1 MAEHEEATPQAEPRR
16 RRRRVTGLLSQSEIQ
31 DAGAEAGSTSEE
43 RLAPTRWQRG
53 RLHWLSSWGLS
64 PTFRIYIFLG
74 SILALIGFLLYSES
88 LIREAKEQERNRV
101 DLYAHL
107 HAFAVSSDATQEQAA
122 FIFQEVINT
131 PNSDFPIII
140 TDHRGDITDWR
151 GGDLPEPGDTSEA
164 ARQPL
169 KEVLEAMDADNPPVA
184 FTYHSETVGYCYWDE
199 DHFIIT
205 DNAAALE
212 RRLLIEWVGKD
223 LPAMGDTSEAAR
235 QQVLEMARRLEG
247 EGRRGTFRVPTESF
261 SHLYYGAAGFVV
273 TDGQGVARAW
283 AGRELPA
290 LGDSSAAALTR
301 VEAVRRQVALL
312 NERHDFKIPAEM
324 YIHYGDSALVQR
336 VSRAPVFLI
345 GAVLLFAL
353 VGYIGLRNIRRSEQ
367 RSIWVGMAKETAH
380 QLGTPLSSLSG
391 WLELIRGELESV
403 EAAGPRERAARL
415 DQMLGEMQKDLGRL
429 TQIASRFSQIGSV
442 PELKPGDVGAVLM
455 ETVNYFRSR
464 GPQFGRYQ
472 VQVEFGKLAPVPL
485 NAELLNWAFE
495 NLFKNAVDA
504 MGGKA
509 GIIRIRAGLR
519 PEGDTVQISFQDEGR
534 GIAPENI
541 ERVFQPGFSTKKR
554 GWGLGLTFVRRIVEE
569 YHKGK
574 ISIVHSAPGE
584 GTTFELLLPVK

>member
-1 MAEHEEATPQAEPRR
+1 MAEHEEATSQAEPRR
-16 RRRRVTGLLSQSEIQ
+16 RRRRAAGLPSQTEPPPG
-31 DAGAEAGSTSEE
+31 AGAEQGSVPEE
-43 RLAPTRWQRG
+43 RPAPVPRQR
-53 RLHWLSSWGLS
+53 RRHWLSSWGLS
-64 PTFRIYIFLG
+64 PAFRIYVFLG
-74 SILALIGFLLYSES
+74 SILALIAFLLYSES

-101 DLYAHL
+101 YLFARL

-122 FIFQEVINT
+122 FIFQEVINN

-140 TDHRGDITDWR
+140 TNHRGEITDWR
-151 GGDLPEPGDTSEA
+151 GKELPPPGDNSEL
-164 ARQPL
+164 ARQQL
-169 KEVLEAMDADNPPVA
+169 KEGMEAMDAGNPPVA
-184 FTYHSETVGYCYWDE
+184 FTYYSETVGYCYWDD

-205 DNAAALE
+205 DNAAPPE
-212 RRLLIEWVGKD
+212 RRLLVEWVGKD
-223 LPAMGDTSEAAR
+223 LPARGDTSAAAR
-235 QQVLEMARRLEG
+235 EQVLEMARRLE
-247 EGRRGTFRVPTESF
+247 EGGHRGTFRVPTESF

-273 TDGQGVARAW
+273 TDEQGRARAW

-290 LGDSSAAALTR
+290 QEDTSAAALAR
-301 VEAVRRQVALL
+301 IEVVRRQVALL
-312 NERHDFKIPAEM
+312 NERQDFKIPAEM

-336 VSRAPVFLI
+336 ISRAPVFLI

-391 WLELIRGELESV
+391 WLELMRGELESAV
-403 EAAGPRERAARL
+403 AAGDQERAARL
-415 DQMLGEMQKDLGRL
+415 DQMLGEMYKDLGRL
-429 TQIASRFSQIGSV
+429 NQIASRFSQIGSV

-455 ETVNYFRSR
+455 ETVNYFKSR
-464 GPQFGRYQ
+464 GPQFGRHQ
-472 VQVEFGKLAPVPL
+472 VQVEFGELVPVPL

-509 GIIRIRAGLR
+509 GTIRIRAGLR

>member
-1 MAEHEEATPQAEPRR
+1 VDPGPGSGPEERPAPPIHQRR
-16 RRRRVTGLLSQSEIQ
+16 RPWI
-31 DAGAEAGSTSEE
+31 A
-43 RLAPTRWQRG
+43 
-53 RLHWLSSWGLS
+53 SWGLS
-64 PTFRIYIFLG
+64 PAFRIYIFLG
-74 SILALIGFLLYSES
+74 SILALIVFLLYSES

-101 DLYAHL
+101 YLFARL
-107 HAFAVSSDATQEQAA
+107 HAFAVSPLASGEQAA
-122 FIFQEVINT
+122 FIFQEVINN

-140 TDHRGDITDWR
+140 TNHRGEVTDWR
-151 GGDLPEPGDTSEA
+151 GKELPAPGDNSEA
-164 ARQPL
+164 ASQRL
-169 KEVLEAMDADNPPVA
+169 KEAMGAMDGGNPPVA
-184 FTYHSETVGYCYWDE
+184 FTYHSEAVGYCYWDE

-205 DNAAALE
+205 DNAEKLAQRTLV
-212 RRLLIEWVGKD
+212 EWVGKN
-223 LPAMGDTSEAAR
+223 LPSRGDTSAAAR
-235 QQVLEMARRLEG
+235 QQVLELAGRLEAAG
-247 EGRRGTFRVPTESF
+247 QRGTFRVSTESF

-273 TDGQGVARAW
+273 TDESGVARAW
-283 AGRELPA
+283 AGRQLPG
-290 LGDSSAAALTR
+290 LGDTSEAVLDQ

-312 NERHDFKIPAEM
+312 NERQDFKIPAEM

-336 VSRAPVFLI
+336 VSQAPIWLI
-345 GAVLLFAL
+345 GAALLFAL

-391 WLELIRGELESV
+391 WLELMRGELESAV
-403 EAAGPRERAARL
+403 SAGDRERAARL
-415 DQMLGEMQKDLGRL
+415 EQMLGEMAKDLGRL
-429 TQIASRFSQIGSV
+429 NQIASRFSQIGSV

-455 ETVNYFRSR
+455 ETVNYFKSR
-464 GPQFGRYQ
+464 GPQFGRHQ
-472 VQVEFGKLAPVPL
+472 IQVELGELAPVPL

-509 GIIRIRAGLR
+509 GTIRIRAGLR
-519 PEGDTVQISFQDEGR
+519 PERDTVQISFQDEGR

>member
-1 MAEHEEATPQAEPRR
+1 MAEHEEATSQTEPRR
-16 RRRRVTGLLSQSEIQ
+16 RRRRTSGLPSLAESP
-31 DAGAEAGSTSEE
+31 DAGAEQGLATEE
-43 RLAPTRWQRG
+43 RPAPVHWQRG
-53 RLHWLSSWGLS
+53 RWHWLSSWGLS

-74 SILALIGFLLYSES
+74 SILALIAFLIYSES

-107 HAFAVSSDATQEQAA
+107 HAFAVSSLATQEQAA
-122 FIFQEVINT
+122 FIFQEVISNPT
-131 PNSDFPIII
+131 NDFPIIV
-140 TDHRGDITDWR
+140 TDHRGEITDWR
-151 GGDLPEPGDTSEA
+151 GEGLPSPGDTSGA
-164 ARQPL
+164 AGQLLRAAM
-169 KEVLEAMDADNPPVA
+169 EEMDAGNPPVS
-184 FTYHSETVGYCYWDE
+184 FTYYSETVGYCYWDE

-205 DNAAALE
+205 DNAAAPEGRALV
-212 RRLLIEWVGKD
+212 EWVGKD
-223 LPAMGDTSEAAR
+223 LPALGDTSAAAR
-235 QQVLEMARRLEG
+235 QQVLETARRLEE

-273 TDGQGVARAW
+273 TDEQGVARAW

-290 LGDSSAAALTR
+290 LGDTSQAALAQ

-336 VSRAPVFLI
+336 VSRAPIFLI

-391 WLELIRGELESV
+391 WMELMRGELESAV
-403 EAAGPRERAARL
+403 VAGDRVQAARL
-415 DQMLGEMQKDLGRL
+415 DQMLGEMYKDLGRL
-429 TQIASRFSQIGSV
+429 NQIASRFSQIGSV
-442 PELKPGDVGAVLM
+442 PELKPGDVRAVLM
-455 ETVNYFRSR
+455 ETVNYFKSR
-464 GPQFGRYQ
+464 GPQFGRHQ
-472 VQVEFGKLAPVPL
+472 IQVEFGELAPVPL

-509 GIIRIRAGLR
+509 GTIRIRAGLR
-519 PEGDTVQISFQDEGR
+519 PEGDVVQISFQDEGR

-554 GWGLGLTFVRRIVEE
+554 GWGLGLAFVRRIVEE

-574 ISIVHSAPGE
+574 ISIAHSAPGE

>member
-16 RRRRVTGLLSQSEIQ
+16 RRRRAAGLPFQAEPR
-31 DAGAEAGSTSEE
+31 DAGAELGSALEE
-43 RLAPTRWQRG
+43 RPVPARWQRG
-53 RLHWLSSWGLS
+53 RLHWLSSLGLS

-74 SILALIGFLLYSES
+74 SILALIAFLLYSES

-101 DLYAHL
+101 YLFARL
-107 HAFAVSSDATQEQAA
+107 HAFAVSPQASGEQAA
-122 FIFQEVINT
+122 FIFQEVINN
-131 PNSDFPIII
+131 PNSDFPIIV
-140 TDHRGDITDWR
+140 TTHRGEITDWR
-151 GGDLPEPGDTSEA
+151 GGDLPAPGDLSPES
-164 ARQPL
+164 RGLLQ
-169 KEVLEAMDADNPPVA
+169 EAMEVMDASNPPVA
-184 FTYHSETVGYCYWDE
+184 FTYHSEAVGYCYWDE
-199 DHFIIT
+199 DRFIIT
-205 DNAAALE
+205 DNAEELE
-212 RRLLIEWVGKD
+212 KRTLVEWVGRE
-223 LPAMGDTSEAAR
+223 LPARGDTSAAAR
-235 QQVLEMARRLEG
+235 TQVLDMARRLEAA
-247 EGRRGTFRVPTESF
+247 GRRGTFRVSTEDY

-273 TDGQGVARAW
+273 ADPKGIPRAW
-283 AGRELPA
+283 AGRDLPA
-290 LGDSSAAALTR
+290 QGDTSAAALAR
-301 VEAVRRQVALL
+301 VEAVRRQLALL
-312 NERHDFKIPAEM
+312 NERQDFKIPAER

-336 VSRAPVFLI
+336 VSQAPVWLI

-391 WLELIRGELESV
+391 WLELMRGELASAV
-403 EAAGPRERAARL
+403 VAGERERAARL
-415 DQMLGEMQKDLGRL
+415 DQMLGEMYKDLGRL
-429 TQIASRFSQIGSV
+429 TRIASRFSQIGSV
-442 PELKPGDVGAVLM
+442 PELKPGDVQAVLM
-455 ETVNYFRSR
+455 ETVNYFKSR
-464 GPQFGRYQ
+464 GPQFGRHQ
-472 VQVEFGKLAPVPL
+472 IEVAFGELVPVPL
-485 NAELLNWAFE
+485 NAELLSWALE

-519 PEGDTVQISFQDEGR
+519 PEGDMVQISFQDEGR

>member
-1 MAEHEEATPQAEPRR
+1 MYLFAR
-16 RRRRVTGLLSQSEIQ
+16 
-31 DAGAEAGSTSEE
+31 
-43 RLAPTRWQRG
+43 
-53 RLHWLSSWGLS
+53 
-64 PTFRIYIFLG
+64 
-74 SILALIGFLLYSES
+74 
-88 LIREAKEQERNRV
+88 
-101 DLYAHL
+101 L
-107 HAFAVSSDATQEQAA
+107 HAFAISPLASGEQAA
-122 FIFQEVINT
+122 FIFQEVINN

-151 GGDLPEPGDTSEA
+151 GGELPVPGDTKPL
-164 ARQPL
+164 ARQQL
-169 KEVLEAMDADNPPVA
+169 KEAMEAMDAGNPPVV
-184 FTYHSETVGYCYWDE
+184 FTFHSETVGYYYWDE

-205 DNAAALE
+205 DNAE
-212 RRLLIEWVGKD
+212 QPEQRLLVEWVGKG
-223 LPAMGDTSEAAR
+223 LPALGDTSAVAR
-235 QQVLEMARRLEG
+235 QQVLELARRLEE
-247 EGRRGTFRVPTESF
+247 EGRKGAFRVPTEDF
-261 SHLYYGAAGFVV
+261 SYLYYGAAGFVV
-273 TDGQGVARAW
+273 ADGQGVARAW
-283 AGRELPA
+283 GGRELPA
-290 LGDSSAAALTR
+290 PGDSSAAARAR
-301 VEAVRRQVALL
+301 VETVRRQLALL
-312 NERHDFKIPAEM
+312 NERHEFKIPAEM
-324 YIHYGDSALVQR
+324 YIHYGNSALVQR
-336 VSRAPVFLI
+336 VSRAPVWLI

-380 QLGTPLSSLSG
+380 QLGTPLSSLAG
-391 WLELIRGELESV
+391 WLELMRGELESAV
-403 EAAGPRERAARL
+403 AAGDRERAARL

-429 TQIASRFSQIGSV
+429 TQIASRFSQIGSI
-442 PELKPGDVGAVLM
+442 PELKPGDVQAVLM
-455 ETVNYFRSR
+455 ETVNYFKSR
-464 GPQFGRYQ
+464 GPQFGRHQ
-472 VQVEFGKLAPVPL
+472 IEVEFGELVPVPL

-495 NLFKNAVDA
+495 NLYKNAVDA